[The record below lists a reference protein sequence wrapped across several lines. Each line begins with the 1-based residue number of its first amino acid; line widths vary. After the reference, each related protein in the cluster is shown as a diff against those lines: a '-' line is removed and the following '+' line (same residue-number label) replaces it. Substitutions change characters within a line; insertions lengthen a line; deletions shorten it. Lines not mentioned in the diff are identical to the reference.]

1 MLEFYL
7 YFGIICIL
15 VFTFGCLVA
24 YVVERE
30 KRDTA
35 FAEKMD
41 RIREKLSRFDPF
53 TKFAT
58 NLFWWIFGFLVIY
71 YIYLG

>member
-1 MLEFYL
+1 MLKFYL

-15 VFTFGCLVA
+15 VLAFGFLVS
-24 YVVERE
+24 YSVERE
-30 KRDTA
+30 KRDKV

-41 RIREKLSRFDPF
+41 RIREVLSRFDPY
-53 TKFAT
+53 TKFFT